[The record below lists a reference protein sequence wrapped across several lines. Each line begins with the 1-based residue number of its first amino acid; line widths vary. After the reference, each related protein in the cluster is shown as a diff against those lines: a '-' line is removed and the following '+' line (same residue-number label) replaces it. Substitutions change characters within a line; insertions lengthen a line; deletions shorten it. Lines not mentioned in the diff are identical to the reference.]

1 MKKSTSL
8 VILLA
13 LVISLNS
20 CGLFR
25 SEPEKPKGG
34 DTQVTGDKEEE
45 NQQKEQTDGEKTEI
59 DKEKEDTEKKEEPE
73 KEIPKVTYPRAVPVV
88 GRPGYVYSPYNNRI
102 VDVVGL
108 KSGMLVYDP
117 DFPKEQKKCFYVP

>member
-1 MKKSTSL
+1 MKKSSSF

-25 SEPEKPKGG
+25 SKPEKPKGG
-34 DTQVTGDKEEE
+34 VTQETGDKEED
-45 NQQKEQTDGEKTEI
+45 NQQKDKTEGEEKEI
-59 DKEKEDTEKKEEPE
+59 DKEKEDTEKKDNPVSE
-73 KEIPKVTYPRAVPVV
+73 KPKVTYPHAVPVV

-117 DFPKEQKKCFYVP
+117 DFPKQERKCFYVP